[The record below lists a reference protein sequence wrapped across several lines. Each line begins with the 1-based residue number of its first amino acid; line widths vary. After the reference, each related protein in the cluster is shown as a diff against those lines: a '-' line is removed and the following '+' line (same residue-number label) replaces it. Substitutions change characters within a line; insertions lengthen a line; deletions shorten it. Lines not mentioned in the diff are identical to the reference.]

1 MTMKSK
7 TIKFWAIVMGI
18 SGVITLALATNY
30 FMNREFLMGPISS
43 LAGISNIGLS
53 AVLTNLSK
61 KQKEENY
68 ENS

>member
-1 MTMKSK
+1 MKSK

-18 SGVITLALATNY
+18 SGVIALALATNY

-43 LAGISNIGLS
+43 LAGISNIGLC

>member
-1 MTMKSK
+1 MSANH
-7 TIKFWAIVMGI
+7 ILREVEDNKF
-18 SGVITLALATNY
+18 
-30 FMNREFLMGPISS
+30 EFDKFETKFNVKVE
-43 LAGISNIGLS
+43 GISNIGLS

>member
-1 MTMKSK
+1 
-7 TIKFWAIVMGI
+7 MGI
-18 SGVITLALATNY
+18 SGVIALALATNY

>member
-1 MTMKSK
+1 MKSK
-7 TIKFWAIVMGI
+7 TIKFWAIVMCI

-30 FMNREFLMGPISS
+30 FMNRDFLMGPISS

>member
-1 MTMKSK
+1 MKSK

-18 SGVITLALATNY
+18 SGVIALALAINY

>member
-18 SGVITLALATNY
+18 SGVIALALATNY

-43 LAGISNIGLS
+43 LAGISNIGLC

>member
-18 SGVITLALATNY
+18 SGVIALALATNY
-30 FMNREFLMGPISS
+30 FMNSEFLMGPISS

>member
-1 MTMKSK
+1 MKSK

-18 SGVITLALATNY
+18 SGVIALALATNY
-30 FMNREFLMGPISS
+30 FMNREFLMGHISS

-61 KQKEENY
+61 KQKEENH

>member
-18 SGVITLALATNY
+18 SGVIALALATNY
-30 FMNREFLMGPISS
+30 FMNRELLMGPISS
-43 LAGISNIGLS
+43 FAGISNIGLS